1 MILLSLLLLQNG
13 YRKADKTRKP
23 RKTNRMSTTHQISSS
38 LEDSALNLQLFLITA
53 NVNGKSDRKGTAQ
66 RRILAIC
73 GFISKYHII
82 FVQESQWNDITRN
95 IWKNNVPDN
104 YKYVGNKQ
112 AGILFNE
119 NKLVYKKVNESKMRK
134 ILEEMIRKNIL
145 AADFTPLP
153 RMTAVVLKTYGGCF
167 LCVSWHGYHKC
178 KAFKKIEDFEN
189 LQSYITELASRLGLP
204 FIIGGDFNLS
214 LNVAKDNLIDSNVKI
229 YGYDPSHDRK
239 GDTIDFFMSSE
250 HILLEDIFTLEWTSL
265 PGGADNKKIFDHV
278 PVHATLQL
286 NFS

>member
-1 MILLSLLLLQNG
+1 
-13 YRKADKTRKP
+13 
-23 RKTNRMSTTHQISSS
+23 MSTTHQISSS

-53 NVNGKSDRKGTAQ
+53 NVNGKSDGKGTAK

-82 FVQESQWNDITRN
+82 FVQEFQWIGITRT
-95 IWKNNVPDN
+95 IWKNNVPDY

-119 NKLVYKKVNESKMRK
+119 NELVCEKVNESYMRK
-134 ILEEMIRKNIL
+134 ILEEMIRKNRL

-153 RMTAVVLKTYGGCF
+153 RMTAVELKTWGGCF
-167 LCVSWHGYHKC
+167 LCVSWHGHHKY
-178 KAFKKIEDFEN
+178 KTSEKIKDFKN
-189 LQSYITELASRLGLP
+189 LQSYITKLASSLGLP

-214 LNVAKDNLIDSNVKI
+214 LNVAENNLIYSNVKI
-229 YGYDPSHDRK
+229 YRYDPSHDRK
-239 GDTIDFFMSSE
+239 GDTIDFFVSSE
-250 HILLEDIFTLEWTSL
+250 HILLEDIFTIEWTSL
-265 PGGADNKKIFDHV
+265 PGGADSKKIFDHV